1 LFPAP
6 DYPLENI
13 ATRNIFWVNCD
24 TYLVFFGYRNLW
36 REVPILFQNLRSELV
51 YTFKW
56 TKSVARLWR
65 NQIWE
70 CTLKEKK
77 NPPTY
82 WTIGEM
88 EGRVRETNIFL
99 RVASPLKLWVRI
111 PLRWGVLDTTL
122 RDKVCQSLAAG
133 RWFSPGTLVSFTNK
147 TDLHDITELLL
158 KVALNTITLTLTCR
172 SASTLV
178 YLQQMWTVVFLFTIS
193 EPFMFLFTISE
204 PFMFLFTY
212 FTSPI
217 DSWFLSALIIPCG
230 ARWI

>member
-1 LFPAP
+1 M
-6 DYPLENI
+6 NKI
-13 ATRNIFWVNCD
+13 RC
-24 TYLVFFGYRNLW
+24 
-36 REVPILFQNLRSELV
+36 S
-51 YTFKW
+51 
-56 TKSVARLWR
+56 
-65 NQIWE
+65 
-70 CTLKEKK
+70 TLKEPDLRKYFEKKK

-99 RVASPLKLWVRI
+99 RVASPLKLWVRF

-122 RDKVCQSLAAG
+122 RDKVCQSLTAG

-147 TDLHDITELLL
+147 TDRHDITELLL

-193 EPFMFLFTISE
+193 EPFMFLFT
-204 PFMFLFTY
+204 Y

>member
-1 LFPAP
+1 M
-6 DYPLENI
+6 NKI
-13 ATRNIFWVNCD
+13 RC
-24 TYLVFFGYRNLW
+24 
-36 REVPILFQNLRSELV
+36 S
-51 YTFKW
+51 
-56 TKSVARLWR
+56 
-65 NQIWE
+65 
-70 CTLKEKK
+70 TLKEPDLRMYFEKKK

-99 RVASPLKLWVRI
+99 RVASPLKLWVRF

-122 RDKVCQSLAAG
+122 RDKVCQSLTAG

-147 TDLHDITELLL
+147 TDRHDITELLL

-204 PFMFLFTY
+204 RFMFLFTISEPFMFLFTY

-217 DSWFLSALIIPCG
+217 DSWFLPALIIPCG